1 MNMSEKIIAYKAMD
15 KNMQCRGKQYEVGKT
30 YHEDEAD
37 CRNAGMHACENPL
50 DVLHYYPLR
59 DSPRFFEVE
68 CGGNV
73 YKSKEDSKLACTE
86 LAVKGEVNF
95 AGLVKATV
103 NAVFNRVKGKEP
115 FSSGDSSTAGASGD
129 YSTAGASGDSSTAG
143 ASGDYSTAGA
153 SGYYSTAGA
162 SGDCSTAGSSGRC
175 STAGSSGDYSTA
187 GTSGDYSTAGTSGDY
202 STAGSSG
209 DYSTAGAS
217 GYCSTAGA
225 SGDSSTAG
233 TSGCC
238 STAGASGY
246 SSTAGSSGCCSTA
259 GASGDSSTAAATGAY
274 CRAKADGKDNVAV
287 ANGAHSKA
295 RGILG
300 CYLVL
305 TEYDD
310 DGNMLWAK
318 MAKVDG
324 AHIKENVWYT
334 LKNGEFAETKP

>member
-1 MNMSEKIIAYKAMD
+1 MSEKIIAYKAMD

-30 YHEDEAD
+30 YHEDKAD
-37 CRNAGMHACENPL
+37 CCNAGMHACENPL
-50 DVLHYYPLR
+50 DVLHYYPLK

-73 YKSKEDSKLACTE
+73 DKSVEDSKLACTE
-86 LAVKGEVNF
+86 LTVKGEVNF
-95 AGLVKATV
+95 AGLVKAAV
-103 NAVFNRVKGKEP
+103 NAVFNRVKGKEH
-115 FSSGDSSTAGASGD
+115 FS
-129 YSTAGASGDSSTAG
+129 
-143 ASGDYSTAGA
+143 
-153 SGYYSTAGA
+153 SGYYSTAGS
-162 SGDCSTAGSSGRC
+162 SGNSSTAGSSGYS

-187 GTSGDYSTAGTSGDY
+187 GSSGNY

-209 DYSTAGAS
+209 R
-217 GYCSTAGA
+217 C
-225 SGDSSTAG
+225 
-233 TSGCC
+233 
-238 STAGASGY
+238 
-246 SSTAGSSGCCSTA
+246 
-259 GASGDSSTAAATGAY
+259 STAAATGAF
-274 CRAKADGKDNVAV
+274 CSAKADGKDNIAV

-334 LKNGEFAETKP
+334 LKNGEFSEAEP

>member
-1 MNMSEKIIAYKAMD
+1 MSEKIIAYKAMD

-30 YHEDEAD
+30 YREDKAD
-37 CRNAGMHACENPL
+37 CGNAGMHACKNPM
-50 DVLHYYPLR
+50 DVLLHYPLK

-68 CGGNV
+68 CGGNMD
-73 YKSKEDSKLACTE
+73 KSGGNSILACTE
-86 LAVKGEVNF
+86 LTVKGELNF
-95 AGLVKATV
+95 AGLVNATV

-115 FSSGDSSTAGASGD
+115 FSSG
-129 YSTAGASGDSSTAG
+129 
-143 ASGDYSTAGA
+143 
-153 SGYYSTAGA
+153 
-162 SGDCSTAGSSGRC
+162 RF

-187 GTSGDYSTAGTSGDY
+187 GSSGDSSTAGSSGYY

-209 DYSTAGAS
+209 D
-217 GYCSTAGA
+217 C
-225 SGDSSTAG
+225 
-233 TSGCC
+233 
-238 STAGASGY
+238 
-246 SSTAGSSGCCSTA
+246 
-259 GASGDSSTAAATGAY
+259 STAAATGAH
-274 CRAKADGKDNVAV
+274 CSAKADGKDNVAV

-324 AHIKENVWYT
+324 VSVKENVWYT